1 MSNIDAKPKTLV
13 DFLGKGKAHGRFYS
27 AQQIDEFIVSNREDW
42 IIKQPSNN
50 TCKPDSGKPS
60 GKT

>member
-13 DFLGKGKAHGRFYS
+13 DFLGKVKAHGRFYS

-42 IIKQPSNN
+42 IINQPPKN
-50 TCKPDSGKPS
+50 TCKPDSGKSS
-60 GKT
+60 GRT